1 MSAIASIGGLYAG
14 AAWPQVYGATG
25 AGDVASTGAAA
36 AQAGVAVSA
45 SQSLASLSATSISAT
60 SESLIATLT
69 PSANNNEL
77 LGAVLL
83 MLIMEYL
90 KTDDK
95 QEKQGIMGLV
105 SALLQQQQQQ
115 SAGAET
121 LMYSSTSYSYE
132 SVQMQMMSTDMAL
145 AAYSGASATL
155 QQAPSIDAG
164 AAGLN
169 VLA

>member
-1 MSAIASIGGLYAG
+1 MSAIASISGLYSG
-14 AAWPQVYGATG
+14 GAWPQVYGATG
-25 AGDVASTGAAA
+25 ADQAIAAGAA
-36 AQAGVAVSA
+36 QTGVAVSA
-45 SQSLASLSATSISAT
+45 SQSLASLSSTSITAT

-95 QEKQGIMGLV
+95 DEKQGIMGLIG
-105 SALLQQQQQQ
+105 ALLQQQQQQ
-115 SAGAET
+115 AAGAET
-121 LMYSSTSYSYE
+121 LMYSSTSFTYE
-132 SVQMQMMSTDMAL
+132 ATQIQMMSSEMAL
-145 AAYSGASATL
+145 AAYSGASASL
-155 QQAPSIDAG
+155 QQAPGIDAG